1 MEIIAAVANSVETP
15 FELKT
20 LDLKEPGPDEILIKI
35 HASGVCHTDA
45 AVKQQHIPAPLP
57 MVLGHEGAG
66 VVEVVGASVQGYEV
80 GDHVLMSFDSCGSC
94 PACKRG
100 YPTYCA
106 NFVALNILGDLVTG
120 TTRLSEAGQPINGS
134 FFGQSSFA
142 THAVVTT
149 RNLVKIDKDLPL
161 DVLAPMGCG
170 IQTGMGTVINTL
182 APSAGSSLAVFGT
195 GSVGLSGII
204 AAKITGCAKIIA
216 VDIKQSRL
224 DLAADL
230 GATHTIDGSDTQK
243 VVTQIHAITGGGV
256 NYAFDTTGVP
266 AVARAAIDAMC
277 SQGVLALVA
286 APPGGTELSI
296 DMPMTVA
303 TGKTI
308 RGVIEGDA
316 VPSEFIPKL
325 IEFYRAGQLP
335 LEKMITKY
343 PFDQINQAF
352 NDVETGKTLKP
363 ILIMPN

>member
-1 MEIIAAVANSVETP
+1 MEITAAVANSIETP

-20 LDLKEPGPDEILIKI
+20 LDLKEPGADELLVKI

-66 VVEVVGASVQGYEV
+66 VVEFVGASVQGYEV
-80 GDHVLMSFDSCGSC
+80 GDHVLMSFDSCGNC

-100 YPTYCA
+100 SPTYCA
-106 NFVALNILGDLVTG
+106 NFVVLNILGDIITG
-120 TTRLSEAGQPINGS
+120 STRLSEAGQATNGS

-142 THAVVTT
+142 SHAVVTT

-161 DVLAPMGCG
+161 DVLAPLGCG
-170 IQTGMGTVINTL
+170 IQTGMGTIMNTL
-182 APSAGSSLAVFGT
+182 TPPAGSSIAIFGT

-204 AAKITGCAKIIA
+204 AAKITGCSKIIA
-216 VDIKQSRL
+216 VDIMQSRL
-224 DLAADL
+224 DLAAEL
-230 GATHTIDGSDTQK
+230 GATQTIDGSDPQQ
-243 VVTQIHAITGGGV
+243 VIARIHEITGGGV
-256 NYAFDTTGVP
+256 NYSFDTTGVP
-266 AVARAAIDAMC
+266 AVARAALDAMC
-277 SQGVLALVA
+277 SQGVLAMVA
-286 APPGGTELSI
+286 APPGGTELSVDI
-296 DMPMTVA
+296 PMTVT

-308 RGVIEGDA
+308 RGIIEGDA

-335 LEKMITKY
+335 LEKMITRY

-352 NDVETGKTLKP
+352 ADVETGKTLKP
-363 ILIMPN
+363 VLIM